1 LVDGDCETTTT
12 WWYGDE
18 NMDNPTA
25 MYTVYPYVYI
35 YVCLMCTLIIMKIVK
50 LVTIHWCYY

>member
-35 YVCLMCTLIIMKIVK
+35 YMFV
-50 LVTIHWCYY
+50 